1 MISPRSVVCPVDF
14 SDASRGALRYA
25 AVVANYFHAEL
36 TVLTVTDPLL
46 TEAAELSGAA
56 EHLPEAVNKEL
67 LRFVQEEF

>member
-1 MISPRSVVCPVDF
+1 MISPRSVICPVDF

-46 TEAAELSGAA
+46 TEAA
-56 EHLPEAVNKEL
+56 
-67 LRFVQEEF
+67 